1 LTCPI
6 VGFVRFSVGVR
17 VVSGIGLVEVR
28 RIGIVVV
35 VVVVVVIVVGVVGMG
50 GMKAIAVIAIAVVV
64 ELTFQG

>member
-1 LTCPI
+1 MTCPI

-35 VVVVVVIVVGVVGMG
+35 VVVVVVICVCLDNRCPSCCP
-50 GMKAIAVIAIAVVV
+50 VITDRIPI
-64 ELTFQG
+64 